1 MNILVSTREECG
13 GRKGGVLSNGWK
25 AQADRLGLNMKT
37 RLQTLEPQRLGF
49 QTVFGLGT
57 HHSFP
62 FDR

>member
-49 QTVFGLGT
+49 QPVFGLGT